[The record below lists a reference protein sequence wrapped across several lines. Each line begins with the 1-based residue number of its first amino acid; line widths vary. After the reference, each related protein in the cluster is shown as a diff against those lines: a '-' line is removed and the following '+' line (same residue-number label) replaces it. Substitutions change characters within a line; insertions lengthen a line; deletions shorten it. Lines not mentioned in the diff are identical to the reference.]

1 MNSDAAVLQQ
11 PNLVLAVRPKQNLDM
26 YVVAAIITILLFLRD
41 VSGINISKYIL
52 LMIIGMYILL
62 KDIDKLIC
70 FICFLMPLYVG
81 LPGNFITGL
90 ILARLIISSISRP
103 QLIRINLLQFV
114 VAVALSLFIFMQN
127 LILGYTEVYHIIY
140 SVEIFVVLFMLSYKG
155 ILDKKQCIFMY
166 VTGVAIVG
174 IIMLFGSLKTYTL
187 SQLLS
192 SASRLGTAVTTNSI
206 TGMCT
211 HVDPNYYGYFCIT
224 ALSCG
229 WILLCSDWANIKKTA
244 LMIMLISTVFIS
256 FIGLSRAFSI
266 VLILWIFIICLV
278 QKGKSRVV
286 CLIVIASLFV
296 ASIIIVNP
304 KIFSTIADRF
314 RGVDII
320 GANGRSCL
328 FSKWYEE
335 WTASFLTMMF
345 GVGLYCTNVHS
356 MQAQYLFGTGI
367 VGTMLISGFALSF
380 ISLQRKKYKK
390 VRIESYMPMT
400 VIFIMAGTIPVAQS
414 LTFMF
419 PAVMGF
425 YAYQLSNEVK

>member
-11 PNLVLAVRPKQNLDM
+11 PNRVLAVRQKQNLDM
-26 YVVAAIITILLFLRD
+26 YVVAAMITVLLFLRD
-41 VSGINISKYIL
+41 VGGVNISKYML
-52 LMIIGMYILL
+52 LMVVGMYILL
-62 KDIDKLIC
+62 KDIDKLIY

-114 VAVALSLFIFMQN
+114 IAIVLSLFIFMQN
-127 LILGYTEVYHIIY
+127 MIMEYTEVYHMIY

-155 ILDKKQCIFMY
+155 DLDKKQCISMY
-166 VTGVAIVG
+166 VMGVTIVG
-174 IIMLFGSLKTYTL
+174 IIMLFSSLKTCTL

-192 SASRLGTAVTTNSI
+192 SASRLGTSVTMSDITKMSI
-206 TGMCT
+206 

-229 WILLCSDWANIKKTA
+229 WVLLCSDCPKIKKNTLIA
-244 LMIMLISTVFIS
+244 MLVPAIFIG
-256 FIGLSRAFSI
+256 FVGLSRAFSV
-266 VLILWIFIICLV
+266 VLIFWILTICLV
-278 QKGKSRVV
+278 QKGKSKVV
-286 CLIVIASLFV
+286 CLIIIAFLLVSL
-296 ASIIIVNP
+296 IIIVNP
-304 KIFSTIADRF
+304 KIFGTVVSRF
-314 RGVDII
+314 RCADVI
-320 GANGRSCL
+320 GANGRSYL
-328 FSKWYEE
+328 LNKWYEE
-335 WTASFLTMMF
+335 WTASFLTIMF
-345 GVGLYCTNVHS
+345 GVGLYYTNVHS
-356 MQAQYLFGTGI
+356 MQTQYLFGTGI
-367 VGTMLISGFALSF
+367 VGTMLISGLALSF

-390 VRIESYMPMT
+390 VRIESYVPMI

-425 YAYQLSNEVK
+425 YAYQLSNEVE